1 MSMEVLCDLQGIVQ
15 DEDIIFSPKSD
26 MWKEF
31 YQVLLKVLIN
41 KRPIYLYVA
50 GRFLGIGFLDG
61 GCTGKQSWR
70 MQQ

>member
-1 MSMEVLCDLQGIVQ
+1 MSVKVFCDLPGIVQ
-15 DEDIIFSPKSD
+15 DEGIIFSPKND
-26 MWKEF
+26 KWKEF
-31 YQVLLKVLIN
+31 CQVLSKVLTN